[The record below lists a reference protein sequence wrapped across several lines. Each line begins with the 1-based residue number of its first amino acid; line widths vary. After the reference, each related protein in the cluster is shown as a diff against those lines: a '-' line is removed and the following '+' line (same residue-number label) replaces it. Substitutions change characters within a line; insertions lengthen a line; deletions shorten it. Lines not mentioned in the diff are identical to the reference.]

1 MLHDSGFADANRRSA
16 TVVTSESPALV
27 PGDKENASPNKRAR
41 KSLVA
46 NWTPHDISRLH
57 DSSLT
62 NPETPSKSLVGDNSI
77 QFTPPSILKESLND
91 SAAHDSSPRDG
102 LQNLSTGSGLTAGS
116 GAALPGGG
124 GGGSGGVADGS
135 RSPPKSKV
143 RDSASWPR
151 SLVL

>member
-77 QFTPPSILKESLND
+77 QFTPPSILKESGLND
-91 SAAHDSSPRDG
+91 SNGHAGLESSPRDG
-102 LQNLSTGSGLTAGS
+102 LHDLSSGSGLNAGVAPRS
-116 GAALPGGG
+116 
-124 GGGSGGVADGS
+124 SGGVGGAGGDGG

-143 RDSASWPR
+143 REAAR
-151 SLVL
+151 SLIL